1 MNLYFNRVIH
11 HGFHENLKLTTDRF
25 FAQEHQQPQDW
36 HKLADYLEKQGFEFN
51 SDILPK
57 QFVGGFGNLN
67 FLIEINGEPQVLRRP
82 PLGPLPPGAN
92 DMVREFRVTSRL
104 WQKFPLSPKAL
115 LLCED
120 VEVLGAPF
128 LIMQY
133 RPGAVI
139 HMELPEEY
147 HDRTSQLSRMV
158 IEVLCRFQT
167 VDPTEVGLDNLGKPE
182 GFLDRA
188 VQGWMKRYTVAAK
201 DVYSDHNPPASADE
215 IMRWLNKQTVPDAGF
230 TLLHND
236 FKLNNIVLDVDDLVI
251 PIALLDWDMCTRG
264 DPLFDFATLLSY
276 WVEPDDP
283 PALNKVGQMP
293 TSTSP
298 GWMSRQEITE
308 YYGKISGR
316 DLSDIHFYRVL
327 TAFKH
332 CIIFMQIYARFCRG
346 TTTDPRIAELGPALD
361 SLFEFTHDVMKFRY
375 F

>member
-1 MNLYFNRVIH
+1 M
-11 HGFHENLKLTTDRF
+11 ELTTDRF
-25 FAQEHQQPQDW
+25 FSAEHQQPQDW
-36 HKLADYLEKQGFEFN
+36 EKLAVYLQSQGFNFN
-51 SDILPK
+51 PNLAPK

-67 FLIEINGEPQVLRRP
+67 FLLEIDGQPHVLRRP

-92 DMVREFRVTSRL
+92 DMAREFRVTSRL
-104 WQKFPLSPKAL
+104 WKKFPLAPKAL

-120 VEVLGAPF
+120 TDVLGAPF
-128 LIMQY
+128 LIMEY

-139 HMELPEEY
+139 HMELPGQL
-147 HDRTSQLSRMV
+147 HDKTHQLSRMV
-158 IEVLCRFQT
+158 IEVLCKFQA
-167 VDPTEVGLDNLGKPE
+167 VRPSDADLDDLGNPD
-182 GFLDRA
+182 GFLIRA
-188 VQGWMKRYTVAAK
+188 VKGWIKRYGVAAE
-201 DVYSDHNPPASADE
+201 DVYKDRKPPSAAKE
-215 IMRWLNKQTVPDAGF
+215 IMKWLESQPIPAAGY

-236 FKLNNIVLDVDDLVI
+236 FKLNNIVLDKNDFVT

-276 WVEPDDP
+276 WVEPTDP

-298 GWMSRQEITE
+298 GWMSREDITD
-308 YYGKISGR
+308 YYGKISGI

-346 TTTDPRIAELGPALD
+346 TTTDPRIAELGTALD
-361 SLFEFTHDVMKFRY
+361 SLFEFTHDVMKHRF

>member
-1 MNLYFNRVIH
+1 MEI
-11 HGFHENLKLTTDRF
+11 TTDRF
-25 FAQEHQQPQDW
+25 FEPEHQQPENW
-36 HKLADYLEKQGFEFN
+36 ESLEHYLRALGYRFNADPQ
-51 SDILPK
+51 PR

-67 FLIEINGEPQVLRRP
+67 FLIELDGEPYVLRRP
-82 PLGPLPPGAN
+82 PHGPLPPGAN
-92 DMVREFRVTSRL
+92 DMAREYRVTSKL
-104 WQKFPLSPKAL
+104 WKQFPLAPKAL

-120 VEVLGAPF
+120 VQVLDAPF

-139 HMELPEEY
+139 HMELPK
-147 HDRTSQLSRMV
+147 HLHAKTWQLSEMV
-158 IEVLCRFQT
+158 VNVLVEFQA
-167 VDPTEVGLDNLGKPE
+167 VEPASVQLDNLGRPE

-188 VQGWMKRYTVAAK
+188 VNGWVKRFHVAAK
-201 DVYSDHNPPASADE
+201 DVYPNDVYPKSAAAIMDWLQKQALPDSDH
-215 IMRWLNKQTVPDAGF
+215 

-236 FKLNNIVLDVDDLVI
+236 FKLNNIVLDRNNLTR

-276 WVEPDDP
+276 WVEPNDP

-293 TSTSP
+293 TATTS
-298 GWMSRQEITE
+298 GWMSRMEIVE
-308 YYGKISGR
+308 CYAKLSGR
-316 DLSDIHFYRVL
+316 DLSDLHFYRVL

-346 TTTDPRIAELGPALD
+346 TTTDPRISELGSALE
-361 SLFEFTHDVMKFRY
+361 SLFDFTHEIAQQRY

>member
-1 MNLYFNRVIH
+1 M
-11 HGFHENLKLTTDRF
+11 KLTTDRF
-25 FAQEHQQPQDW
+25 FAPEHQQPQDW
-36 HKLADYLEKQGFEFN
+36 NKLAEYLGKKGYEF
-51 SDILPK
+51 SPDMPPR

-67 FLIEINGEPQVLRRP
+67 FLIEIDGKPQVLRRP

-92 DMVREFRVTSRL
+92 DMVREFRVTSKL
-104 WQKFPLSPKAL
+104 WQKFPLAPKAL

-120 VEVLGAPF
+120 IRVLGAPF

-139 HMELPEEY
+139 QMDLPAEL
-147 HDRTSQLSRMV
+147 HDRTWQLSRMV
-158 IEVLCRFQT
+158 IEVLCRFQA
-167 VDPTEVGLDNLGKPE
+167 VDPAEVGLDDLGKPE
-182 GFLDRA
+182 GFLHRA
-188 VQGWMKRYTVAAK
+188 VQGWIKRFTVAAK
-201 DVYSDHNPPASADE
+201 DVYSDRKPPMSADE
-215 IMRWLNKQTVPDAGF
+215 IIHWLKKQPVPDSGF

-236 FKLNNIVLDVDDLVI
+236 FKLNNIVLDVNDLVT

-298 GWMSRQEITE
+298 GWMSRQEITD
-308 YYGKISGR
+308 YYGKTSGR

-361 SLFEFTHDVMKFRY
+361 SLFEFTHDVMKHRY